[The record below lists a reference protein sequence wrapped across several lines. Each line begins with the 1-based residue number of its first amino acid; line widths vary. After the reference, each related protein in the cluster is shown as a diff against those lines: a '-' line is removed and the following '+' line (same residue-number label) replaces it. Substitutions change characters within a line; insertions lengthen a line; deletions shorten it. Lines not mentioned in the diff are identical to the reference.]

1 MNLIVANCFVK
12 VPHDVMSEIR
22 KPFVL
27 LGFFSFLLPFLP
39 FYADATSARWY
50 LCKLETHLQ

>member
-1 MNLIVANCFVK
+1 MLCKGPTGFSQ
-12 VPHDVMSEIR
+12 SEIR

-27 LGFFSFLLPFLP
+27 LGFFPFLLPFLP